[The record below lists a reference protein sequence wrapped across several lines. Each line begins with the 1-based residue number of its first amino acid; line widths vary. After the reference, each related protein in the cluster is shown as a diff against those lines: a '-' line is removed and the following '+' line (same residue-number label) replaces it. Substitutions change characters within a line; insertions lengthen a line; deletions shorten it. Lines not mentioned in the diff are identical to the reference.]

1 MEAIFQSLIETIQA
15 QQQKIDTIANKLQ
28 QIQSIGG
35 GGSASIED
43 YQSNKTYK
51 RNTLLVDV
59 NTETV
64 YRVIP
69 TEYLSVTVDDDKAA
83 GNLKLVGYESGF
95 ISFAH
100 NPSQSEINVLPDDTL
115 VAVYSTTDTPYQPSS
130 N

>member
-28 QIQSIGG
+28 QIESIGG

-95 ISFAH
+95 ISFSH

-115 VAVYSTTDTPYQPSS
+115 VAVYSTTDTPYQPTS

>member
-28 QIQSIGG
+28 QIESIGG

-83 GNLKLVGYESGF
+83 GNLKIVGYESGF
-95 ISFAH
+95 IAFAH
-100 NPSQSEINVLPDDTL
+100 DPSQAEINNLPDGTL
-115 VAVYSTTDTPYQPSS
+115 VAVYSSTDPPYQPP

>member
-1 MEAIFQSLIETIQA
+1 MDTIFQQLVDIIQL
-15 QQQKIDTIANKLQ
+15 QQQKIDTIAQTLKK
-28 QIQSIGG
+28 IESIGG
-35 GGSASIED
+35 GDATIED
-43 YQSNKTYK
+43 YQSGKIYK
-51 RNTLLVDV
+51 RNTLVVDV

-95 ISFAH
+95 IAFAH
-100 NPSQSEINVLPDDTL
+100 DPSQAEINNLPDGTL
-115 VAVYSTTDTPYQPSS
+115 VAVYSSTDPPYQPP